1 MKKIITTISVV
12 AVFILSLANA
22 NAGSLTVYTAIEAED
37 LKRYAATFN
46 EDHPD
51 IEINWVRDSTGIVTA
66 KLLAEKNNPQADII
80 WGLAGT
86 SLMLMK
92 GEGMFEPYSPKG
104 IEKLDPKFRDGDE
117 PASWTG
123 IDAWVA
129 AVCVNTVE
137 MEKHGF
143 SMPVFLGRF
152 D

>member
-1 MKKIITTISVV
+1 MKKILTALSFVL
-12 AVFILSLANA
+12 VFLLGLSSAFA
-22 NAGSLTVYTAIEAED
+22 KTSLTVYTAIEAED
-37 LKRYAATFN
+37 LKRYADTFN

-66 KLLAEKNNPQADII
+66 KLLAEKNNPVADVV

-104 IEKLDPKFRDGDE
+104 IENLDPKFRDSDE
-117 PASWTG
+117 PPSWTG

-129 AVCVNTVE
+129 ACLLYTSPSPRDQR
-137 MEKHGF
+137 G
-143 SMPVFLGRF
+143 SRMPSSA
-152 D
+152 